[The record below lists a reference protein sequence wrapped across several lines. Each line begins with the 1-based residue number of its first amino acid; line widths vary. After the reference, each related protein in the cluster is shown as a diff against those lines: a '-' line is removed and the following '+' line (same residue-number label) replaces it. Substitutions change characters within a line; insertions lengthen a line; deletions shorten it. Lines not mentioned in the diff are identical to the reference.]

1 MTSQNEPSD
10 RPLRR
15 LFSFKAFGVFC
26 LLVFFFLLGVVFL
39 PWDAQAPQDADLRFS
54 PLPLAPVENAFTY
67 FEAAGR
73 KQMSYF
79 SYPNEKPIRWT
90 EAKLDYCIGSSYEQ
104 WDPVFAD
111 TVLAANA
118 AIFKE
123 VEAGLACEHYASP
136 PIKDFNTPLPW
147 LSDYKELVALLSL
160 KSKRAQLSGDPAAAV
175 LAATQ
180 GWRLGQLVTNEA
192 NCHLEWLI
200 GIACQQI
207 ALVRLEEL
215 AADAATPAPV
225 LRELLASLVGWD
237 RQGPVRGYR
246 QAMQGEYQYKR
257 NLTAQ
262 LLCGELELVDVPQ
275 PFGRIPY
282 ALKNNMTATLMAAF
296 FRNLIENADR
306 PYAQINLDYP
316 GKPKEPVE
324 FLDQMRQIA
333 CPNSMGKTL
342 FFMTSGLGHSLCK
355 QCQIQATV
363 AALRLKV
370 ALRLYEQQ
378 HGQLSADLGALV
390 PEYLKEIPLDPYDG
404 KPFRYSK
411 PEKKVWVVG
420 RDLVDDGGKPDEDA
434 IMIDR
439 RLGHDAVMPL
449 GTREMKPNLVQPPAV
464 EK

>member
-1 MTSQNEPSD
+1 MTSPDEPSD
-10 RPLRR
+10 RPFTCQKVLVVCG
-15 LFSFKAFGVFC
+15 LLA
-26 LLVFFFLLGVVFL
+26 LLVLLGVVGI
-39 PWDAQAPQDADLRFS
+39 PWDVAAPQDADLRFS
-54 PLPLAPVENAFTY
+54 PPKLVPTENAFTY

-73 KQMSYF
+73 KQIRYF
-79 SYPNEKPIRWT
+79 AYPNEKPIRWT
-90 EAKLDYCIGSSYEQ
+90 EAKLDFPMGSSYEQ

-111 TVLAANA
+111 IVLAANA
-118 AIFKE
+118 EILKE

-136 PIKDFNTPLPW
+136 PIKDFTTRLPW
-147 LSDYKELVALLSL
+147 LSDYELLVELLSL
-160 KSKRAQLSGDPAAAV
+160 KSKRTQLSGDPAAAA

-192 NCHLEWLI
+192 NCHMEWLI
-200 GIACQQI
+200 GIVCQQI
-207 ALVRLEEL
+207 ALARLEEL
-215 AADAATPAPV
+215 AADAATPVPV
-225 LRELLASLVGWD
+225 LRELLASLDGWD

-246 QAMQGEYQYKR
+246 QAMQGEYQYER

-262 LLCGELELVDVPQ
+262 LVCGELELVVVPQ

-282 ALKNNMTATLMAAF
+282 ALKNNMTATLMAEF

-324 FLDQMRQIA
+324 MLDKVCQIA
-333 CPNSMGKTL
+333 CPNSIGKTL
-342 FFMTSGLGHSLCK
+342 FFMTPGLDHLLCK
-355 QCQIQATV
+355 QCQLQATV

-370 ALRLYEQQ
+370 TLRLYEQQ
-378 HGQLSADLGALV
+378 HGQLPADLGALV

-420 RDLVDDGGKPDEDA
+420 RDLVDDGGKPDDDA

-439 RLGHDAVMPL
+439 RPGHDVVMPL
-449 GTREMKPNLVQPPAV
+449 GTRELKPNLTPPT
-464 EK
+464 KK